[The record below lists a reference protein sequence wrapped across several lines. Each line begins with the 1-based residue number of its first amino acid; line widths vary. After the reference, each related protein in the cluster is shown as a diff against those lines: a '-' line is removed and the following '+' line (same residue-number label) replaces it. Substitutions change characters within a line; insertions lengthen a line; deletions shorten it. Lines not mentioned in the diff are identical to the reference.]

1 MKYTVV
7 YSSRGNPDKALRELI
22 EQVNQ
27 MIEQGWK
34 PLGGIAYCMW
44 SLMSHSYHQAMV
56 YDSGK

>member
-22 EQVNQ
+22 EEVNQ

-34 PLGGIAYCMW
+34 PVGGIAYSMW
-44 SLMSHSYHQAMV
+44 SVMNHTYHQAMV
-56 YDSGK
+56 YETEK

>member
-7 YSSRGNPDKALRELI
+7 CTSRGNPDKALRELI

-34 PLGGIAYCMW
+34 PIGGIAYSMW
-44 SLMSHSYHQAMV
+44 SLMSYSYHQAMV
-56 YDSGK
+56 YESEK

>member
-22 EQVNQ
+22 EEVNQ

-34 PLGGIAYCMW
+34 PIGGIAYSMW
-44 SLMSHSYHQAMV
+44 GLMANTYHQAMV
-56 YDSGK
+56 LETE